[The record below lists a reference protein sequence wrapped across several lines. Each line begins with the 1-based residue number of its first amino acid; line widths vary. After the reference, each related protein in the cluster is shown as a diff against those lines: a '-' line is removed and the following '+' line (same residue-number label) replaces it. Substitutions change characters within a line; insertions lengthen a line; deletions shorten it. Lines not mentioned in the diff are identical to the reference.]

1 MKQLGAPLFLALCV
15 LQTLFATPAQA
26 EFAAFSAS
34 NLPLASIQRAQAAID
49 LVVNETS
56 SSSGIV
62 AGVDSS
68 QNQQASRSSGTFLG
82 IAPSGLSTSVTLFSK
97 TRTTQDGTSQA
108 TTAAAS
114 TVGSLGGNVNI
125 KAGQA
130 YTQTGSDVLAPK
142 GDIGIRAQTV
152 DITEA
157 RESRA
162 DTAHQTSKS
171 VTVGATP
178 RNAVVD
184 LLTSTKGTLDTAQA
198 TTQTGNTRMQALGA
212 AATALSAV
220 DTANKAAALAQNPA
234 SAASVSIEFSVGS
247 QKSQSS
253 STQTA
258 HTGRGSNVAA
268 GGDVHI
274 TATGAGAA
282 SNLTVRGSEISA
294 GNNAHLKAD
303 GDLKLTSSQDTAHLD
318 ASNKSTGGSIGVG
331 ISFGSST
338 GITLNASANAARGNA
353 NGQDTV
359 QRNTHVVA
367 GNTVNLQSGADTTL
381 AGATVTAPTVHAQ
394 VGGNLN
400 IESRQDTSSYDS
412 QQKSAG
418 AGVSLC
424 IPPLCYGASSVSG
437 SAAAQNIE
445 STLKSVGEQS
455 GIRAGDGGF
464 QVNVKGDTTLVGGAI
479 TSTDKAVNEG
489 KNSFTTGGT
498 LSTTDVQNEA
508 RYKGDGF
515 AASIT
520 VAGGGGGEKP
530 PEGQETRTQTT
541 VPKTGGSAGM
551 GEDSG
556 NASSVTTAG
565 ISGIAGD
572 KDKRTGD
579 AEQGIAPIFDKDKVQ
594 KEIDAQIKITQEFGQ
609 QASTAWGEYANKQ
622 LDTAVKAGDQEA
634 IRCWSSDGACRIA
647 GHSIIGGLTGG
658 VGGAA
663 GAAASTY
670 SAATVAQMAQDAGLD
685 GLAANVLTALVSAGA
700 GALAGGGAG
709 AIGAINEVANNYL
722 TSAQWNKLAEEIKG
736 CGGNAACENGV
747 RDRYLALSGKQD
759 EELRQACKDQSSD
772 ACRSK
777 LNDALTG
784 TVTQHSLVKD
794 GALSNSYLAPLDLNA
809 NAMLVAKQV
818 LDTNIRAACAASA
831 NCTEKK
837 EAALRALGSTILDF
851 VPVIGDIKGFVEA
864 ETPFDYLLAT
874 IGTLGPVGD
883 GLKKVLQE
891 GKVLYKAGD
900 IAGAT
905 AKLKEANI
913 SEVVGKGANGG
924 VGTVAVD
931 AGSVKG
937 VNPTGS
943 TQNCTN
949 CVAVVDN
956 LLTTGNPAS
965 ALPRATP
972 VPFDQLGQMYGTK
985 LSGWTS
991 QQTIEST
998 LLAQGNGA
1006 RAVIYGTDG
1015 ATGHVWNAVV
1025 QNGKVNYIDGQIGG
1039 SGASNF
1045 KAFTNFQFGILP

>member
-1 MKQLGAPLFLALCV
+1 MG
-15 LQTLFATPAQA
+15 
-26 EFAAFSAS
+26 
-34 NLPLASIQRAQAAID
+34 
-49 LVVNETS
+49 
-56 SSSGIV
+56 
-62 AGVDSS
+62 
-68 QNQQASRSSGTFLG
+68 
-82 IAPSGLSTSVTLFSK
+82 
-97 TRTTQDGTSQA
+97 
-108 TTAAAS
+108 
-114 TVGSLGGNVNI
+114 
-125 KAGQA
+125 
-130 YTQTGSDVLAPK
+130 
-142 GDIGIRAQTV
+142 
-152 DITEA
+152 
-157 RESRA
+157 
-162 DTAHQTSKS
+162 QTS
-171 VTVGATP
+171 GA
-178 RNAVVD
+178 
-184 LLTSTKGTLDTAQA
+184 S
-198 TTQTGNTRMQALGA
+198 GNTRMQALGA
-212 AATALSAV
+212 AATALNAV
-220 DTANKAAALAQNPA
+220 NTANKAAALAQNPA

-367 GNTVNLQSGADTTL
+367 GNTVNLQSGADTTI

-556 NASSVTTAG
+556 DTSSVP
-565 ISGIAGD
+565 
-572 KDKRTGD
+572 KWRRTLG
-579 AEQGIAPIFDKDKVQ
+579 
-594 KEIDAQIKITQEFGQ
+594 
-609 QASTAWGEYANKQ
+609 STAW
-622 LDTAVKAGDQEA
+622 
-634 IRCWSSDGACRIA
+634 
-647 GHSIIGGLTGG
+647 
-658 VGGAA
+658 
-663 GAAASTY
+663 
-670 SAATVAQMAQDAGLD
+670 
-685 GLAANVLTALVSAGA
+685 
-700 GALAGGGAG
+700 
-709 AIGAINEVANNYL
+709 
-722 TSAQWNKLAEEIKG
+722 
-736 CGGNAACENGV
+736 
-747 RDRYLALSGKQD
+747 
-759 EELRQACKDQSSD
+759 
-772 ACRSK
+772 
-777 LNDALTG
+777 
-784 TVTQHSLVKD
+784 
-794 GALSNSYLAPLDLNA
+794 
-809 NAMLVAKQV
+809 
-818 LDTNIRAACAASA
+818 
-831 NCTEKK
+831 
-837 EAALRALGSTILDF
+837 
-851 VPVIGDIKGFVEA
+851 
-864 ETPFDYLLAT
+864 
-874 IGTLGPVGD
+874 
-883 GLKKVLQE
+883 
-891 GKVLYKAGD
+891 
-900 IAGAT
+900 
-905 AKLKEANI
+905 
-913 SEVVGKGANGG
+913 
-924 VGTVAVD
+924 
-931 AGSVKG
+931 
-937 VNPTGS
+937 
-943 TQNCTN
+943 
-949 CVAVVDN
+949 
-956 LLTTGNPAS
+956 
-965 ALPRATP
+965 PR
-972 VPFDQLGQMYGTK
+972 M
-985 LSGWTS
+985 S
-991 QQTIEST
+991 
-998 LLAQGNGA
+998 
-1006 RAVIYGTDG
+1006 
-1015 ATGHVWNAVV
+1015 
-1025 QNGKVNYIDGQIGG
+1025 
-1039 SGASNF
+1039 
-1045 KAFTNFQFGILP
+1045 

>member
-498 LSTTDVQNEA
+498 LTTTDVQNEA

-520 VAGGGGGEKP
+520 VAGGEKEKP
-530 PEGQETRTQTT
+530 PEGQESRTQAMQ
-541 VPKTGGSAGM
+541 PQTGGSAGM

-556 NASSVTTAG
+556 NTSRVTTAG

-784 TVTQHSLVKD
+784 TVTQHRLV
-794 GALSNSYLAPLDLNA
+794 
-809 NAMLVAKQV
+809 
-818 LDTNIRAACAASA
+818 
-831 NCTEKK
+831 
-837 EAALRALGSTILDF
+837 
-851 VPVIGDIKGFVEA
+851 
-864 ETPFDYLLAT
+864 
-874 IGTLGPVGD
+874 
-883 GLKKVLQE
+883 
-891 GKVLYKAGD
+891 
-900 IAGAT
+900 
-905 AKLKEANI
+905 
-913 SEVVGKGANGG
+913 
-924 VGTVAVD
+924 
-931 AGSVKG
+931 
-937 VNPTGS
+937 
-943 TQNCTN
+943 
-949 CVAVVDN
+949 
-956 LLTTGNPAS
+956 
-965 ALPRATP
+965 
-972 VPFDQLGQMYGTK
+972 
-985 LSGWTS
+985 
-991 QQTIEST
+991 
-998 LLAQGNGA
+998 
-1006 RAVIYGTDG
+1006 
-1015 ATGHVWNAVV
+1015 
-1025 QNGKVNYIDGQIGG
+1025 
-1039 SGASNF
+1039 
-1045 KAFTNFQFGILP
+1045 